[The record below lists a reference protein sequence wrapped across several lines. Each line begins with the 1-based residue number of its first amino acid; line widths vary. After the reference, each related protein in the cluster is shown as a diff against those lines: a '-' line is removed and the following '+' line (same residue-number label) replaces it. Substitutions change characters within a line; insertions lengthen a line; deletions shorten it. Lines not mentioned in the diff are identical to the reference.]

1 MISSLGFVGRDS
13 RTVGEI

>member
-1 MISSLGFVGRDS
+1 MISSLGFVGGDS